1 MKTLTKLTNIITKPV
16 NHRLSG
22 LKFRFFIKYVSAFCL
37 IVFSFL
43 YVNGQD
49 IHYSQMYSTPLYIN
63 PAFTGNHECDIRT
76 GLNYRQQAAS
86 FTIPFTTYTA
96 WLDSRIQ
103 PNFLGKRSWIGLGG
117 HMYYD
122 NAGTGSLKKVQGM
135 FLGSFSQGFDSD
147 NSLYGS
153 LGVGLGYTNRSIDM
167 NNLIFDTQWDSTL
180 FVFDPGISNGESLQ
194 NSSIF
199 YMDFN
204 LGLSVHHLVNQKWMY
219 EAGASISHI
228 NKPKESFFGEDNRL
242 GRKFIVH
249 ATVQHI
255 LSDNFLIK
263 PEAYFISHEGV
274 EEIIIGANTI
284 YGATEIKLHGGLWT
298 RIGRDIIPV
307 LGIEY
312 NGFVLLFSYD
322 INISKQRMASNYQG
336 GFEFSIVKKFCNST
350 RRGSKRNPCKFLEF

>member
-1 MKTLTKLTNIITKPV
+1 MNISIKTRNHIKPSSFKRTKWKLHFLNKY
-16 NHRLSG
+16 LSI
-22 LKFRFFIKYVSAFCL
+22 LCL
-37 IVFSFL
+37 ILFGFL
-43 YVNGQD
+43 YSNSQD

-63 PAFTGNHECDIRT
+63 PAFTGNFDCDVRA

-86 FTIPFTTYTA
+86 FTVPFTTYTA

-103 PNFLGKRSWIGLGG
+103 PGFLGKRSWIGLGG

-122 NAGTGSLKKVQGM
+122 NAGSGSLKKVQGM
-135 FLGSFSQGFDSD
+135 FLGAFSQGFDSD

-153 LGVGLGYTNRSIDM
+153 LGVGLGYTNRSINM
-167 NNLIFDTQWDSTL
+167 NNLIFDEQWNDL
-180 FVFDPGISNGESLQ
+180 LYRFDPNADNKESLQ

-199 YMDFN
+199 YLDFN

-228 NKPKESFFGEDNRL
+228 NKPKESFFGENNRL
-242 GRKFIVH
+242 GRKFIAH

-255 LSDNFLIK
+255 LSSEFLIK

-274 EEIIIGANTI
+274 QETIFGANVI
-284 YGATEIKLHGGLWT
+284 YGATELKLHGGLWT
-298 RIGRDIIPV
+298 RLGRDIIPV

-312 NGFVLLFSYD
+312 NGFILLFSYD
-322 INISKQRMASNYQG
+322 VNISKQRKASNYQG
-336 GFEFSIVKKFCNST
+336 GFEFSIVKKFCHTT
-350 RRGSKRNPCKFLEF
+350 RLGSKRNPCKFLEF